1 MNDDDVM
8 WLLVLPRSRIVRI
21 SKKLNW
27 EKGMCYC
34 VIGPVFTF
42 KLSLLNS
49 EKHEEFKKVL
59 RSGTLITYLR
69 RLPVD
74 SRD

>member
-1 MNDDDVM
+1 MVTSTPEKQDRKDLREIELGIGDV
-8 WLLVLPRSRIVRI
+8 LLC
-21 SKKLNW
+21 NW
-27 EKGMCYC
+27 ARFY
-34 VIGPVFTF
+34 VYY

-69 RLPVD
+69 GLPVD